1 MLSIINLWP
10 DMEGGKVGL
19 GEKEWFFRKKRIK
32 INVVSRNCIE
42 LIAVIFIH
50 ATSIFCLI
58 APIHE

>member
-1 MLSIINLWP
+1 M
-10 DMEGGKVGL
+10 V
-19 GEKEWFFRKKRIK
+19 FQKKRIK

-50 ATSIFCLI
+50 ATSMFCLI